1 MTRAFAAPGV
11 VRTLGECHCNRFS
24 MGSHYVSSSR
34 RSQVLG
40 ALAALVL
47 ALTLVRCA
55 DEPIAPTPTVRDEV
69 VSTAPRLDVTASPAE
84 PAVLVGAGDIARCDK
99 LFDEATA
106 ALLDNVA
113 GTVFVAGDN
122 AYPSGSAA
130 DYQCFEAS
138 WGRHKA
144 RIRPAPGDDEYTAIS
159 AAPYFGY
166 FGTVAGDYDKG
177 YYSYALGEWLVVV
190 LNSNLPTKAGSPQEQ
205 WLRTTLNANPDRCT
219 IAIWHHPRF
228 YSGGVRSGS
237 RPLWQALY
245 ASGAEIIVN
254 AHQRNYER
262 FALQSPDGVADPS
275 HGIQQFIVG
284 TGGISHGSF
293 GATAPNSL
301 VRDRTSYGVIKFTL
315 SAGSYTW
322 EFIPA
327 AGSSFQDSGS
337 GVCRTAPP
345 PVANPGGPYAAE
357 ATATF
362 DGSAS
367 SDPAGNTPLTYAW
380 NFGDGTTGTGVA
392 PSHTYASDNTYT
404 VTLVATNSKG
414 IASIPVTTSV
424 TIQNLPPVVNV
435 VSDGY
440 APPGGTY
447 DLSATF
453 SDFAND
459 APWSYAIDWKD
470 GSPMDVGTKSDQTP
484 IRHSHL
490 YSTEGEYT
498 VRVTVTDK
506 DGGGGW
512 DEVLVRV
519 KSPSA
524 AAVQFIGAGDIAKC
538 GSGTS
543 STRDEETANLL
554 DGLPG
559 TVFTIGDN
567 AYPDG
572 SLADYTNCYEP
583 SWGRHKA
590 RTYPVAGNHEYNTPD
605 AEGYWAYWGDA
616 AGPRYKGFYSFDLG
630 AWHIIVLNDNIDYAA
645 GSEQEQ
651 WLRADLAAN
660 PKLCT
665 MALWHR
671 PRFYSDGSGGRESMN
686 AMWQPLYDAGA
697 DVILGAHYHTYERHA
712 PQDPNG
718 GADPVRGIRQF
729 VIGTGGSGMGWPEYK
744 GPNSEVQDGVTHG
757 VMVFTLDTD
766 GYYWKFVGVNG
777 ATFTDSGYRSCH

>member
-1 MTRAFAAPGV
+1 M
-11 VRTLGECHCNRFS
+11 
-24 MGSHYVSSSR
+24 SSSR
-34 RSQVLG
+34 PSVVLG
-40 ALAALVL
+40 ALAVLAL

-205 WLRTTLNANPDRCT
+205 WLRTMLDANPDRCT